1 MSNSVELVKIK
12 GVATLTEG
20 DVSDVDPPKEEK
32 AMTSTVAT
40 INKALVMYPTLIKE
54 IGADAS
60 MPAVAA

>member
-20 DVSDVDPPKEEK
+20 DVSDVDPPKEK
-32 AMTSTVAT
+32 AMTSTVAA